1 MALEAGETQDEAS
14 PLSNGCVRSTLS
26 PGVGFKADIKARIT
40 KPFQIQPTVRYG
52 VLVQTCGIAS
62 GQSSG
67 DEPLTEDPGANML
80 S

>member
-1 MALEAGETQDEAS
+1 M
-14 PLSNGCVRSTLS
+14 LS
-26 PGVGFKADIKARIT
+26 PGVEFKADIKARIT

-67 DEPLTEDPGANML
+67 DEPLTEDPDANML